1 MRRCKELKIKNF
13 TLIELLIVI
22 AIIVILAG
30 LLLPALQSARR
41 KAQRLTCA
49 GNLKQVGMG
58 VLSYGMD
65 NKDFVLPVCGAYR
78 NMGGTSWMYWDY
90 YARYH
95 MGINIDNPDVSK
107 AYTDNIP
114 KKYRYGIMKCPAVR
128 KPVTDFGYISYGM
141 LLYYIGGRAST
152 LVDRGFPGLTFT
164 RIKQPSSVA
173 YLMDSV
179 YSGRGANAFSSSD
192 TSSHDEM
199 GLYVV
204 YNNGMN
210 VSRRRHYGQTNTFLV
225 DGHVEAFSEGY
236 LRLVESGGYRDTF
249 LLGWNGMM

>member
-1 MRRCKELKIKNF
+1 MQKKRNSDFFWYASANHFLIFFLFWNF
-13 TLIELLIVI
+13 LMIRQGYFGHFLLEIPKYSF
-22 AIIVILAG
+22 LFY
-30 LLLPALQSARR
+30 L
-41 KAQRLTCA
+41 
-49 GNLKQVGMG
+49 
-58 VLSYGMD
+58 
-65 NKDFVLPVCGAYR
+65 R
-78 NMGGTSWMYWDY
+78 NSVPLHSEWMYWDY

-141 LLYYIGGRAST
+141 LQYYIGGRAST

-179 YSGRGANAFSSSD
+179 YSGKGANAFSSSD

-199 GLYVV
+199 GLYLV